1 MKTAIAIVF
10 DTNYVEKAAIFL
22 DSLSEN
28 YHGSDRLDI
37 TCVVPPHEPECFS
50 ELESLVSLTPRL
62 NLVKVIYPKDIS
74 EWISGAVKQRFSWV
88 PSMTWY
94 RLFLGTVLADY
105 DKVIYFDVDA
115 LVVDNIQPI
124 LDYEMHSPF
133 MAAVDV
139 TGFEIMF
146 LKSRGELPRLH
157 AGTLIAD
164 LNWWRESGIEAEFRE
179 AMNEWDSTLG
189 SDEDLLNRNKTIR
202 ANWTLIPFTFN
213 FLFFTRDAHGIPDFD
228 SSDSLPLYYKH
239 AIMIHFASQIKPWN
253 YESIV
258 GKPDESRV
266 GTEWRRRESII
277 LSRRKEKPL
286 QK

>member
-10 DTNYVEKAAIFL
+10 DANYIEKAAIFI

-28 YHGSDRLDI
+28 YHGSEKLDI
-37 TCVVPPHEPECFS
+37 TCVVPEY
-50 ELESLVSLTPRL
+50 ESKAFDDLKKLVSITPRIHL
-62 NLVKVIYPKDIS
+62 IKVVYPKDLS
-74 EWISGAVKQRFSWV
+74 DWISGAVKQRFSWV

-94 RLFLGTVLADY
+94 RLFLGTVLPDY

-124 LDYEMHSPF
+124 LDHKMYSPF
-133 MAAVDV
+133 MATVDV

-164 LNWWRESGIEAEFRE
+164 LNWWRDSGIEDEFRA
-179 AMNEWDSTLG
+179 AMEEWDLTLG
-189 SDEDLLNRNKTIR
+189 SDEDLLNRNETLR
-202 ANWTLIPFTFN
+202 SNWTLIPFTFN
-213 FLFFTRDAHGIPDFD
+213 FLFFTRDAYGIPDFD
-228 SSDSLPLYYKH
+228 SSESLPLYYKH

-253 YESIV
+253 YKKIV
-258 GKPDESRV
+258 GKEDPSRI
-266 GTEWRRRESII
+266 GAEWRRREALIKA
-277 LSRRKEKPL
+277 RK
-286 QK
+286 

>member
-10 DTNYVEKAAIFL
+10 DANYTEKAAIFI

-28 YHGSDRLDI
+28 YHGSEKLDI
-37 TCVVPPHEPECFS
+37 ACVVPEYES
-50 ELESLVSLTPRL
+50 ESFDELAKLVSVTPRIHL
-62 NLVKVIYPKDIS
+62 IKVVYPKDLS
-74 EWISGAVKQRFSWV
+74 DWISGAVKQRFSWV

-94 RLFLGTVLADY
+94 RLFLGTVLPEY

-115 LVVDNIQPI
+115 LIVDNIQPI
-124 LDYEMHSPF
+124 LDHKMYSPF
-133 MAAVDV
+133 MATVDV

-164 LNWWRESGIEAEFRE
+164 LNWWRDSGIESEFRV
-179 AMNEWDSTLG
+179 AMEEWDSTLG
-189 SDEDLLNRNKTIR
+189 SDEDLLNRNETIR
-202 ANWTLIPFTFN
+202 SNWTLIPFTFN

-228 SSDSLPLYYKH
+228 SSESLPLYYKH

-253 YESIV
+253 YKKIV
-258 GKPDESRV
+258 GKEDPSRI
-266 GTEWRRRESII
+266 GAEWRRREA
-277 LSRRKEKPL
+277 LVKARK
-286 QK
+286 